1 MKHSLLYLLLLFIS
15 IGVNAQ
21 QAIKINDELLLEYY
35 QTQRFAE
42 AADYL
47 KQSYAEPIQNVKALG
62 QLAYTTSMAGKLSE
76 AEKYYQRVYDIDS
89 TNKSVLFS
97 LAGINMRRG
106 NNAKAEIYYKRIV
119 ARDTSNFLVYKQLA
133 KISTDKNDLPAE
145 INYLQKANALNPTEP
160 DIASDL
166 SNLYINLKLTPKAE
180 QILNKAIE
188 ADQENIILL
197 NSLMRL
203 QYTHKKWNETINTC
217 TKLIA
222 NGDNSG
228 LVLSKMGVA
237 YYNIK
242 SYECALDAFLSI
254 PKLAQNESSYYY
266 TALTYKA
273 IKDQPMAIFYLKQAL
288 TDGITPNAG
297 AYYSEIADS
306 DEKLKKFKNA
316 LQNYQKSLQ
325 FAEDPL
331 VYYSIANIYDTNL
344 KDKKNAIK
352 YYRKYLAG
360 KPDVA
365 KQKAYINYSKS
376 RIGALGQRIY

>member
-1 MKHSLLYLLLLFIS
+1 MKHSLLYLTLLFIS
-15 IGVNAQ
+15 IGVSAQ
-21 QAIKINDELLLEYY
+21 QAPKINDELLLEYY
-35 QTQRFAE
+35 QTQLFAE

-47 KQSYAEPIQNVKALG
+47 KQIYTEPIQNVKALG

-76 AEKYYQRVYDIDS
+76 AEKYYQRIYDIDS

-97 LAGINMRRG
+97 LAGINLRRG
-106 NNAKAEIYYKRIV
+106 NNLKAETYYKRIAV
-119 ARDTSNFLVYKQLA
+119 QDTTNFMVYKQLA
-133 KISTDKNDLPAE
+133 KISADKNDLPAE
-145 INYLQKANALNPTEP
+145 IGYLQKANILNPTEP
-160 DIASDL
+160 DVASDL

-180 QILNKAIE
+180 EILNKAIE

-203 QYTHKKWNETINTC
+203 QYTQKKWNETITTC
-217 TKLIA
+217 SKLIA

-273 IKDQPMAIFYLKQAL
+273 IKDQPMAIYYLKQAL
-288 TDGITPNAG
+288 SDGITPNAA
-297 AYYSEIADS
+297 AYYGEIADS
-306 DEKLKKFKNA
+306 NEKLKKYKNA
-316 LQNYQKSLQ
+316 VLNYQKSLQ

-331 VYYSIANIYDTNL
+331 IYYSLANVYDTNL
-344 KDKKNAIK
+344 KDRKTALK

-365 KQKAYINYSKS
+365 KQQAYINYSKS
-376 RIGALGQRIY
+376 RIDALGHKI